1 MLNTGANGIN
11 GINDQCLTYYYYL
24 LNITGT
30 EQNIQVYKEEA
41 GSSKEIIDTVTS
53 SPWNGW
59 IKQQVVAVADESVT
73 QSATNPISTST
84 VSIRT
89 TQFESETTISNL
101 SNVTTTTA
109 DQQPTSNSQTLTII
123 LAATIP
129 IGISTVI
136 FLIIWLKYYFYTKN
150 QRGTN

>member
-11 GINDQCLTYYYYL
+11 DINDQCLPYYYYL

-59 IKQQVVAVADESVT
+59 IKQQVNFNIAVHGYKIYIDFEK
-73 QSATNPISTST
+73 TSGT
-84 VSIRT
+84 RIPV
-89 TQFESETTISNL
+89 TTI
-101 SNVTTTTA
+101 A
-109 DQQPTSNSQTLTII
+109 IDE
-123 LAATIP
+123 
-129 IGISTVI
+129 ISI
-136 FLIIWLKYYFYTKN
+136 H
-150 QRGTN
+150 